1 MAIKKIRSNQ
11 QAAVQDLPSPTE
23 IPDIPESDSRDFVVS
38 FARGLQ
44 VIESFTCERRG
55 ISAARISKKTG
66 LSRAAVRRFLKTLE
80 ALNYAERSDGI
91 YHLRPSVLRI
101 GSSYLSSSN
110 LPSLAQ
116 PILEDISHIIH
127 ESTSLCA
134 LDGDN
139 IIYLAR
145 QTSSRVLS
153 VGLSVGSRLPAYC
166 TSMGRVLL
174 ADLPPAQ
181 IKQYLAR
188 VKFRKWTSHTVVSR
202 TALSQILSRV
212 AAQGYC
218 VVEGELETG
227 LRSIAVPI
235 RNTQG
240 RTVAAMNVGV
250 HVSSVS
256 VEEMIA
262 KFLPVLQ
269 QHAEV
274 LSRLL

>member
-1 MAIKKIRSNQ
+1 MAIDKNRSNHRE
-11 QAAVQDLPSPTE
+11 AVHELPSTPE
-23 IPDIPESDSRDFVVS
+23 VADISDLDSRDFVAS

-44 VIESFTCERRG
+44 VIESFTHERRG

-101 GSSYLSSSN
+101 GSSYLSSSS

-116 PILEDISHIIH
+116 PILEDISHLIH
-127 ESTSLCA
+127 ESTSLCT

-181 IKQYLAR
+181 LKQYLAR
-188 VKFRKWTSHTVVSR
+188 VKFRKWTSNTVVSR
-202 TALSQILSRV
+202 ASLALILGRV
-212 AAQGYC
+212 AMQGYC
-218 VVEGELETG
+218 LVDGELETG
-227 LRSIAVPI
+227 LRSLAVPI
-235 RNTQG
+235 RNSQG

-256 VEEMIA
+256 VEEMIS